1 MPHAFLCSSF
11 MRRYHSYGKTQFCF
25 LNSMGVA
32 ATAIKVYLRTLIF
45 GYILFIILFNPLHR
59 AIERNP
65 VRQGPLQSRL
75 PYQRIPVESG
85 DATAG
90 LLDSDI

>member
-11 MRRYHSYGKTQFCF
+11 MRLHHSFGKAQFYL
-25 LNSMGVA
+25 LNYKGA
-32 ATAIKVYLRTLIF
+32 AIIAYLLKLTY